1 MPFIV
6 FFSVA
11 LVAYEVL
18 YAVAPLT
25 GIHYLVDVPLLSA
38 VFSDYRSRLGWFAI
52 REEEGVVGDVP
63 FKEVHVEAREGVQ
76 VVG

>member
-1 MPFIV
+1 M
-6 FFSVA
+6 FFSIA

-18 YAVAPLT
+18 YAAAPLT
-25 GIHYLVDVPLLSA
+25 GIHYLVNVPLLGA
-38 VFSDYRSRLGWFAI
+38 VFSDYRSWSGLFAI

-63 FKEVHVEAREGVQ
+63 FKEVCMEAREGVR